1 MTGVKEMADDV
12 LSQGEIDALL
22 SALSSG
28 EMDAEELKAEETDTQ
43 KIKVYD
49 FKRALR
55 FSKDQIRG
63 LTRIHENF
71 ARLLTSFFSGHL
83 RSYVSIQV
91 ASVDQVPFE
100 EFIRSV
106 PAKTILNVFSV
117 DPLEGRLLFE
127 VNPNI
132 AYAILDRML
141 GGVGTSFNKV
151 ESLTEIET
159 KIMSRTFAS
168 AMETLEEAWES
179 MVSVDVEMEEFEV
192 NPQFLQMVSPNETVI
207 VISLNT
213 TIGESTGMMNIC
225 IPHMLLEPIISKLS
239 VHYWMENQATKRNHE
254 DYDLLQEKLGEVP
267 VDAKAV
273 LGKSSITIEEFL
285 HLQLDDV
292 SKLQRPIDEPL
303 EFYVDEEPKFYVQ
316 PGKKN
321 QQMAV
326 QILKEI
332 REEEDGQKE

>member
-1 MTGVKEMADDV
+1 MGVRNVADDV

-22 SALSSG
+22 TALSSG
-28 EMDAEELKAEETDTQ
+28 EMDAEELKVDETENN

-91 ASVDQVPFE
+91 ASVDQVPYE

-106 PAKTILNVFSV
+106 PSKTILNVFSA

-141 GGVGTSFNKV
+141 GGSGSSLNKV
-151 ESLTEIET
+151 ETLTEIET
-159 KIMSRTFAS
+159 KIMSRTFGS
-168 AMETLEEAWES
+168 AMESLEEAWES
-179 MVSVDVEMEEFEV
+179 MVSIDVEMEDFEV
-192 NPQFLQMVSPNETVI
+192 NPQFLQIVSPNETVI

-213 TIGESTGMMNIC
+213 MIGESSGMMNIC
-225 IPHMLLEPIISKLS
+225 IPHILLEPIIFKLS
-239 VHYWMENQATKRNHE
+239 VHYWMENQSHKRNEEYYHF
-254 DYDLLQEKLGEVP
+254 LQVNLSKVSVDVKTNLGE
-267 VDAKAV
+267 
-273 LGKSSITIEEFL
+273 SSITIEDFL
-285 HLQLDDV
+285 HLQTNDVIKLDQSIHDPL
-292 SKLQRPIDEPL
+292 KL
-303 EFYVDEEPKFYVQ
+303 YVDEEPKFYVH

-321 QQMAV
+321 NHLSV
-326 QILKEI
+326 QVISDMK
-332 REEEDGQKE
+332 EEDDG